1 MIDCKILFSLNM
13 VSPSVVKIFK
23 LRTIFSN
30 TGIKQGNGSNTQSKN
45 KNRTIPIKT
54 EEQTNSRRTNQEQ
67 KLPIGTGEEYGR
79 WMQEQNPGLRPG
91 GTY

>member
-1 MIDCKILFSLNM
+1 ML
-13 VSPSVVKIFK
+13 

-45 KNRTIPIKT
+45 ENRTIPIKT
-54 EEQTNSRRTNQEQ
+54 EEQTNCRRTNQEQ

-79 WMQEQNPGLRPG
+79 WMQEQNPGRRPG